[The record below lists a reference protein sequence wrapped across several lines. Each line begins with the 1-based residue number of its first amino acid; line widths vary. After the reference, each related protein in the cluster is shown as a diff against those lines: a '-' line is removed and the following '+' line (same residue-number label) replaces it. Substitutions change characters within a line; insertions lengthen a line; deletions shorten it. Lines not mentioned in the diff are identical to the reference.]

1 MKIGDHMQE
10 VVGLVNDLTGYETE
24 SALKLLAL
32 VVGEYMIN
40 ADATEVNINAGVMS
54 IKVEITVPG
63 EE

>member
-1 MKIGDHMQE
+1 MKMGDHMQE
-10 VVGLVNDLTGYETE
+10 VVDLVNHLTGYETE

-40 ADATEVNINAGVMS
+40 ADATEVNIDAGLMS

-63 EE
+63 ED

>member
-1 MKIGDHMQE
+1 MKMGDNMQE
-10 VVGLVNDLTGYETE
+10 IVDLVNELTDGSTE

-40 ADATEVNINAGVMS
+40 ADATEMNVDAGVMS

-63 EE
+63 AV

>member
-10 VVGLVNDLTGYETE
+10 VVDLVNDLTGYETE

-40 ADATEVNINAGVMS
+40 VDATEVNINAGVMS

-63 EE
+63 ED

>member
-1 MKIGDHMQE
+1 MRMGDHMQE
-10 VVGLVNDLTGYETE
+10 VVDLVNDLTGYETE

-40 ADATEVNINAGVMS
+40 ADATEVNINADVMS

-63 EE
+63 ED